1 MKSEFGEYQTCIRLT
16 GRSVIGI
23 GHTPAESRRNA
34 FDAIEARNPDLTGF
48 CAVMKTMKGNP
59 ERVSEGRR
67 A

>member
-1 MKSEFGEYQTCIRLT
+1 MRTDFGEYQTCIRLST
-16 GRSVIGI
+16 RSVIGI

-34 FDAIEARNPDLTGF
+34 FDAIEQRNPDLAGL

-59 ERVSEGRR
+59 ERISAGRR